1 MYHVAHNFKK
11 THGSLIAALFM
22 QLQRKLNILNEHYHH
37 PKHTPVQDAPVE
49 NAHLFH
55 ERVTHFMNTY
65 IAKNKG
71 GLLGRVT
78 HYVIRYEVQA
88 RGSIHA
94 HIILWLH
101 PDDVETVTSEIVAVV
116 PAKFVQEDETNPQS
130 AGAFVDPSD
139 ERQLRLFHL
148 VRRKQM
154 HRCGEV
160 R

>member
-1 MYHVAHNFKK
+1 
-11 THGSLIAALFM
+11 
-22 QLQRKLNILNEHYHH
+22 
-37 PKHTPVQDAPVE
+37 
-49 NAHLFH
+49 
-55 ERVTHFMNTY
+55 MNTY

-71 GLLGRVT
+71 GLLGRVI

-101 PDDVETVTSEIVAVV
+101 PDDVERVSSEIVAVV
-116 PAKFVQEDETNPQS
+116 PAELAVESSDPCSSETFVEPL
-130 AGAFVDPSD
+130 GA
-139 ERQLRLFHL
+139 EQKLLFRL

-160 R
+160 RVPLVLL